1 MRNEGPGQ
9 KEGKRVNYIKNR
21 VKRPFLKLRTK
32 KRIYFIGK
40 EFQGGR
46 GIEMHYTY
54 PLLYVILYLDY
65 QPNIKEMCALA
76 TVIVTVKTQPM
87 RISCTASKGAS
98 RRTRLS
104 DDRTAPMTRMPH
116 DMTT

>member
-1 MRNEGPGQ
+1 
-9 KEGKRVNYIKNR
+9 
-21 VKRPFLKLRTK
+21 
-32 KRIYFIGK
+32 
-40 EFQGGR
+40 
-46 GIEMHYTY
+46 MHYTY

-87 RISCTASKGAS
+87 RTSCTASKGAS

-104 DDRTAPMTRMPH
+104 DRMAPMTRSRATAEGDLVTDLH
-116 DMTT
+116 VEYYRQRASAGAGAAVAVAVAWIGCCTCSCTLA